1 MRNGKVFVDANI
13 LIHAATFKSADVFSW
28 IDSLYEDIYIHQE
41 VLDELLISDVRKKVQ
56 SYIDQGKWKLFDP
69 DDEEALTEDDYAIYE
84 SYLTDMHKAF
94 SDLNEKKIKEGRPQK
109 NTNDL
114 GEIHSLAAVILLGAS
129 IICSNDYDIQEVI
142 QDTPIYATNGKA
154 LTNTLIE
161 QDTLV
166 DLCYQ
171 TIKEGIERPR
181 VVRKYLS
188 VVASDKVSDLEKLLS
203 LTEVEV

>member
-13 LIHAATFKSADVFSW
+13 LIHAATFKSADVFNW
-28 IDSLYEDIYIHQE
+28 IDSLYEDIYIHQV

-69 DDEEALTEDDYAIYE
+69 DDETALTEDDYAIYE
-84 SYLTDMHKAF
+84 SYLRDMHKAF
-94 SDLNEKKIKEGRPQK
+94 SDLNEKKIKEGRPLK

-114 GEIHSLAAVILLGAS
+114 GEIHSLAAVLLLGAS

-142 QDTPIYATNGKA
+142 QDTPIYATNGEA
-154 LTNTLIE
+154 NTLIE

-171 TIKEGIERPR
+171 TIREGIERSR

-188 VVASDKVSDLEKLLS
+188 VVASDKVTDLEKLLQ
-203 LTEVEV
+203 LTEAEV